1 LGNSLFYL
9 DPLKIFS
16 YTPVLLALS
25 DYGVR
30 HKRKIIGQNGLCPVR
45 LAPVF
50 NLQKKIFI
58 GRSFMGRVAIIG
70 VGQSAFVRGYPGS
83 IRELAFEGF
92 KECMADAQVSVKEID
107 ASVICS
113 APEYD
118 KQRSPAGVFAEYLGL
133 TPQPTFYVETL
144 CSSSSTGVKLAY
156 SLIKSGLHDVVVVL
170 GFQKMSEISSAES
183 QERMGRGADIQWESP
198 FGTMM
203 PAYYAMYAR
212 AHMKKYGTTPEDL
225 ALIRVKAS
233 TYGQINEKA
242 VYRKP
247 VALDMFSDP
256 QSPMSGPVASPLRV
270 GDCCANA
277 DGSSCII
284 LASEE
289 KAKALSKKPVWILGV
304 GAASSP
310 VNMAGRALFTGLAVG
325 EEAGKQAYKMAGVS
339 PKDVDVAE
347 VHDCFTIAEMM
358 AYENLGFAKPGEGK
372 DLIKSKETYKEGII
386 PVNVDGGLLSKGHPI
401 GATGGSQIRTI
412 VLQLRGQA
420 GDMQVK
426 NPEIGLVHN
435 IGGVGLYGNV
445 TILGR
450 S

>member
-1 LGNSLFYL
+1 
-9 DPLKIFS
+9 
-16 YTPVLLALS
+16 
-25 DYGVR
+25 
-30 HKRKIIGQNGLCPVR
+30 
-45 LAPVF
+45 
-50 NLQKKIFI
+50 
-58 GRSFMGRVAIIG
+58 MGKVGIIG

-83 IRELAFEGF
+83 VRELAFEAF
-92 KECMADAQVSVKEID
+92 RDAMKDAGMTSQDIG

-133 TPQPTFYVETL
+133 TPQPTFYVESL
-144 CSSSSTGVKLAY
+144 CSSSSMGLRLAY
-156 SLIKSGLHDVVVVL
+156 SLVSAGLHDSVAVI

-212 AHMKKYGTTPEDL
+212 NHMATYGTTAEDL
-225 ALIRVKAS
+225 ALIRVKSA

-247 VALDMFSDP
+247 VTFEMFSDP
-256 QSPMSGPVASPLRV
+256 ESPMSGPVASPLRV

-277 DGSSCII
+277 DGSSCMIVV
-284 LASEE
+284 SEE
-289 KAKALSKKPVWILGV
+289 KAKALSDKPVWILGL
-304 GAASSP
+304 GAASTA
-310 VNMAGRALFTGLAVG
+310 VNLAGRDLFNGLSVG
-325 EEAGKQAYKMAGVS
+325 IEAGKQAFEMAGLT
-339 PKDVDVAE
+339 PQDIDVAE

-372 DLIKSKETYKEGII
+372 DLIRSKETYKEGSI

-401 GATGGSQIRTI
+401 GATGGSQMRTI
-412 VLQLRGQA
+412 VLQLRGEA

-450 S
+450 

>member
-1 LGNSLFYL
+1 
-9 DPLKIFS
+9 
-16 YTPVLLALS
+16 
-25 DYGVR
+25 
-30 HKRKIIGQNGLCPVR
+30 
-45 LAPVF
+45 
-50 NLQKKIFI
+50 
-58 GRSFMGRVAIIG
+58 MGKVGIIG
-70 VGQSAFVRGYPGS
+70 VGQSAFVRGFPGS

-92 KECMADAQVSVKEID
+92 KECMEDAQISVKDIN
-107 ASVICS
+107 ASIICS

-144 CSSSSTGVKLAY
+144 CSSSTTGLKLAY
-156 SLIKSGLHDVVVVL
+156 SMVKAGLHDVVAVI

-212 AHMKKYGTTPEDL
+212 GHMAKYGTTPEDL

-242 VYRKP
+242 VYRKE
-247 VALDMFSDP
+247 VTLDMFSDP
-256 QSPMSGPVASPLRV
+256 QNSMSGPVASPLRV

-277 DGSSCII
+277 DGSSCLIV
-284 LASEE
+284 ASEE
-289 KAKALSKKPVWILGV
+289 KAKAFSKKPVWILGI
-304 GAASSP
+304 GSASTA
-310 VNMAGRALFTGLAVG
+310 VNMAGRDLFTGLTVG
-325 EEAGKQAYKMAGVS
+325 ELAGKEAYAMAGVT
-339 PKDVDVAE
+339 PKDIDVAE

-372 DLIKSKETYKEGII
+372 DLIKSKETYKEGSI

-401 GATGGSQIRTI
+401 GATGGSQVRTI
-412 VLQLRGQA
+412 VLQLRGEA
-420 GDMQVK
+420 GAMQVK
-426 NPEIGLVHN
+426 DPQIGLVHN

-445 TILGR
+445 IVLGR
-450 S
+450 

>member
-1 LGNSLFYL
+1 
-9 DPLKIFS
+9 
-16 YTPVLLALS
+16 
-25 DYGVR
+25 
-30 HKRKIIGQNGLCPVR
+30 
-45 LAPVF
+45 
-50 NLQKKIFI
+50 
-58 GRSFMGRVAIIG
+58 MGKVAIIG

-92 KECMADAQVSVKEID
+92 KGAMGDAQIKTEDVD
-107 ASVICS
+107 ASIICS

-133 TPQPTFYVETL
+133 IPQPTFYLESL
-144 CSSSSTGVKLAY
+144 CSSSSTGLKIAFSMV
-156 SLIKSGLHDVVVVL
+156 KSGLHDVVAVI

-203 PAYYAMYAR
+203 PAYYAMFAK
-212 AHMKKYGTTPEDL
+212 AHMEKYGTTLDDL
-225 ALIRVKAS
+225 ALIRVKAA
-233 TYGQINEKA
+233 TYGQINDKA

-247 VALDMFSDP
+247 VTFEMFSDP
-256 QSPMSGPVASPLRV
+256 ESPMSGPVASPLRV

-277 DGSSCII
+277 DGSSCVIV
-284 LASEE
+284 ANEE

-304 GAASSP
+304 GAASAS
-310 VNMAGRALFTGLAVG
+310 VNLTGRELFTGLSVAKQAG
-325 EEAGKQAYKMAGVS
+325 EQAYKMAGVT
-339 PKDVDVAE
+339 PEDIDVAE
-347 VHDCFTIAEMM
+347 VHDCFTIAELM
-358 AYENLGFAKPGEGK
+358 AYENLGFAKLGEGRE
-372 DLIKSKETYKEGII
+372 LIKGKETYKEGRI

-412 VLQLRGQA
+412 VLQLRGEAQE
-420 GDMQVK
+420 MQVK
-426 NPEIGLVHN
+426 DPEIGLVHN

-450 S
+450 

>member
-1 LGNSLFYL
+1 
-9 DPLKIFS
+9 
-16 YTPVLLALS
+16 
-25 DYGVR
+25 
-30 HKRKIIGQNGLCPVR
+30 
-45 LAPVF
+45 
-50 NLQKKIFI
+50 
-58 GRSFMGRVAIIG
+58 MGKVAIIG
-70 VGQSAFVRGYPGS
+70 VGQSTFVRSYPGS
-83 IRELAFEGF
+83 IRELVFEGF
-92 KECMADAQVSVKEID
+92 KEAMQDAQMRTTDID

-133 TPQPTFYVETL
+133 NPQPTFYVETL
-144 CSSSSTGVKLAY
+144 CSSSSTGLKLAY
-156 SLIKSGLHDVVVVL
+156 SLVKSGLHDAVAVI
-170 GFQKMSEISSAES
+170 GFQKMSEISSSES

-203 PAYYAMYAR
+203 PAYYAMYAK
-212 AHMKKYGTTPEDL
+212 AHMEKYGTTLDDL
-225 ALIRVKAS
+225 ALIRVKAA
-233 TYGQINEKA
+233 TYGQLNDRA

-247 VALDMFSDP
+247 VEFEMFKDP
-256 QSPMSGPVASPLRV
+256 ENRMAGPVASPLRV

-284 LASEE
+284 VASEE
-289 KAKALSKKPVWILGV
+289 KAKSFSEKPVWILGV
-304 GAASSP
+304 GSATTS
-310 VNMAGRALFTGLAVG
+310 VNLAGRDLFTGLSVA
-325 EEAGKQAYKMAGVS
+325 EQAAQQAYQMAGVG
-339 PKDVDVAE
+339 PKDIDVAE

-372 DLIKSKETYKEGII
+372 ELIRAKETYQKGRI

-412 VLQLRGQA
+412 VLQLRDEA
-420 GDMQVK
+420 GDIQVK
-426 NPEIGLVHN
+426 DPQIGLVHN

-450 S
+450 

>member
-1 LGNSLFYL
+1 
-9 DPLKIFS
+9 
-16 YTPVLLALS
+16 
-25 DYGVR
+25 
-30 HKRKIIGQNGLCPVR
+30 
-45 LAPVF
+45 
-50 NLQKKIFI
+50 
-58 GRSFMGRVAIIG
+58 MGRIGIIG
-70 VGQSAFVRGYPGS
+70 VGQSPFVRGYPGS
-83 IRELAFEGF
+83 IRELAFDGF
-92 KECMADAQVSVKEID
+92 KDAMEDAQISAKDID
-107 ASVICS
+107 ASIICS

-133 TPQPTFYVETL
+133 TPQPTFYLETL
-144 CSSSSTGVKLAY
+144 CSSSSMGVRTAY
-156 SLIKSGLHDVVVVL
+156 ALVKSGLHDVVAVI

-212 AHMKKYGTTPEDL
+212 GHMEKYGTKPDDL
-225 ALIRVKAS
+225 ALIRVKAA

-247 VALDMFSDP
+247 VSFEMFSDP
-256 QSPMSGPVASPLRV
+256 DNAMSGPVASPLRV

-277 DGSSCII
+277 DGSSCVIV
-284 LASEE
+284 ANEE
-289 KAKALSKKPVWILGV
+289 KAKSFSKKPVWILGL
-304 GAASSP
+304 GAASTA
-310 VNMAGRALFTGLAVG
+310 VNMAGRDLFTGLTVAQQAG
-325 EEAGKQAYKMAGVS
+325 EQAYKMAGIS
-339 PKDVDVAE
+339 AKDIDVAE
-347 VHDCFTIAEMM
+347 VHDCFTIAELM

-372 DLIKSKETYKEGII
+372 ELIKSKETYKEGSI

-412 VLQLRGQA
+412 VLQLRGEA

-426 NPEIGLVHN
+426 DPEIGLVHN

-445 TILGR
+445 TVFGR
-450 S
+450 

>member
-1 LGNSLFYL
+1 
-9 DPLKIFS
+9 
-16 YTPVLLALS
+16 
-25 DYGVR
+25 
-30 HKRKIIGQNGLCPVR
+30 
-45 LAPVF
+45 
-50 NLQKKIFI
+50 
-58 GRSFMGRVAIIG
+58 MGRVGIIG

-83 IRELAFEGF
+83 IRELAYEGY
-92 KECMADAQVSVKEID
+92 KEAMEDAKISSELID
-107 ASVICS
+107 ASIVCS

-118 KQRSPAGVFAEYLGL
+118 RQRSPAGVIAEYLGL
-133 TPQPTFYVETL
+133 TPQPTFYVESV
-144 CSSSSTGVKLAY
+144 CSSSSVGLRVAY
-156 SLIKSGLHDVVVVL
+156 SMIKAGLHDIVCVV

-212 AHMKKYGTTPEDL
+212 AHMAKYGSTEEDL
-225 ALIRVKAS
+225 ALIRIKAS
-233 TYGQINEKA
+233 TYGQLNDKA

-247 VALDMFSDP
+247 VTMEQIFDP
-256 QSPMSGPVASPLRV
+256 ERPPVATPLKV
-270 GDCCANA
+270 FDCCANA

-284 LASEE
+284 VASEE
-289 KAKALSKKPVWILGV
+289 KAKALCEKPVWILGL
-304 GAASSP
+304 GAASEP
-310 VNMAGRALFTGLAVG
+310 VNMARRDLFTGLNVAID
-325 EEAGKQAYKMAGVS
+325 AGRQAYQMAGVG
-339 PKDVDVAE
+339 PEDIDVAE

-358 AYENLGFAKPGEGK
+358 AYENLGFAQAGQGK
-372 DLIKSKETYKEGII
+372 ELIKAKETYKEGKI

-412 VLQLRGQA
+412 VLQLRDEA
-420 GDMQVK
+420 GPMQVK
-426 NPEIGLVHN
+426 DPEIGLVHN

>member
-1 LGNSLFYL
+1 MS
-9 DPLKIFS
+9 
-16 YTPVLLALS
+16 
-25 DYGVR
+25 
-30 HKRKIIGQNGLCPVR
+30 
-45 LAPVF
+45 
-50 NLQKKIFI
+50 KK
-58 GRSFMGRVAIIG
+58 VAIVG

-92 KECMADAQVSVKEID
+92 REAMQDAQLEAKDID
-107 ASVICS
+107 ASIIAS

-118 KQRSPAGVFAEYLGL
+118 KQRSPAGVIAEYLGL
-133 TPQPTFYVETL
+133 IPQPTCYIETV
-144 CSSSSTGVKLAY
+144 CSSSSMGVLTAY
-156 SLIKSGLHDVVVVL
+156 SMIKAGLYDSVAVV
-170 GFQKMSEISSAES
+170 GFQKMSEITSMEV

-212 AHMKKYGTTPEDL
+212 AYMATHGLTPDDL
-225 ALIRVKAS
+225 ASVRVKAA

-247 VALDMFSDP
+247 VKLEDFVPDP
-256 QSPMSGPVASPLRV
+256 DNRMSGPVASPLRV

-284 LASEE
+284 VMSEE
-289 KAKALSKKPVWILGV
+289 RAKKVSKKPVWVLGL
-304 GAASSP
+304 GAASEA
-310 VNMAGRALFTGLAVG
+310 VNMAGRPDLAQGLRVG
-325 EEAGKQAYKMAGVS
+325 IEAGKKAYKMAGVG
-339 PKDVDVAE
+339 PEDINVAE
-347 VHDCFTIAEMM
+347 VHDCFTIAEVM
-358 AYENLGFAKPGEGK
+358 AYENLGFAKNGEGK
-372 DLIKSKETYKEGII
+372 ELIRAKETYKEGKI

-412 VLQLRGQA
+412 VLQLRGEA
-420 GDMQVK
+420 GPMQVK
-426 NPEIGLVHN
+426 DPEIGLIHN

-450 S
+450 

>member
-1 LGNSLFYL
+1 MS
-9 DPLKIFS
+9 
-16 YTPVLLALS
+16 
-25 DYGVR
+25 
-30 HKRKIIGQNGLCPVR
+30 
-45 LAPVF
+45 
-50 NLQKKIFI
+50 
-58 GRSFMGRVAIIG
+58 RVAIIG
-70 VGQSAFVRGYPGS
+70 VGQSAFVRSYPGS

-92 KECMADAQVSVKEID
+92 KEAMQDAQIANTD
-107 ASVICS
+107 IGASVICS

-133 TPQPTFYVETL
+133 NPQPTFYVESL
-144 CSSSSTGVKLAY
+144 CSSSSMGVRLAY
-156 SLIKSGLHDVVVVL
+156 SLVKSGLHEIVAVI
-170 GFQKMSEISSAES
+170 GFQKMSEISSSES

-212 AHMKKYGTTPEDL
+212 NHMETYGTSPDDL
-225 ALIRVKAS
+225 ARIRVKAA
-233 TYGQINEKA
+233 TYGQLNDKA

-247 VALDMFSDP
+247 VTFDMFSDP
-256 QSPMSGPVASPLRV
+256 ENRMSGPVASPLRV

-284 LASEE
+284 VASEDR
-289 KAKALSKKPVWILGV
+289 AKALCQKPVWIMGL
-304 GAASSP
+304 GAATTS
-310 VNMAGRALFTGLAVG
+310 VNLAGRDLFSGLTVAQ
-325 EEAGKQAYKMAGVS
+325 EAARQAYKMAGVS
-339 PKDVDVAE
+339 AADIDVAE

-358 AYENLGFAKPGEGK
+358 AYEDLGFAAPGQGK
-372 DLIKSKETYKEGII
+372 ELIKNKETYKEGSI

-412 VLQLRGQA
+412 VLQLRDEA
-420 GDMQVK
+420 GDIQVD
-426 NPEIGLVHN
+426 NPQVGLVHN

-450 S
+450 

>member
-1 LGNSLFYL
+1 
-9 DPLKIFS
+9 
-16 YTPVLLALS
+16 
-25 DYGVR
+25 
-30 HKRKIIGQNGLCPVR
+30 
-45 LAPVF
+45 
-50 NLQKKIFI
+50 
-58 GRSFMGRVAIIG
+58 MGKVGIIG

-92 KECMADAQVSVKEID
+92 KDAMEDAQISTKDVD
-107 ASVICS
+107 ASVVCS

-133 TPQPTFYVETL
+133 VPQPTCYLESL
-144 CSSSSTGVKLAY
+144 CSSSSMGLRVAY
-156 SLIKSGLHDVVVVL
+156 SLVKSGLHDVVAVI

-212 AHMKKYGTTPEDL
+212 AHMETHGTTPDDL
-225 ALIRVKAS
+225 ALIRVKAA
-233 TYGQINEKA
+233 TYGQINDKA

-247 VALDMFSDP
+247 VTFEMFSDP
-256 QSPMSGPVASPLRV
+256 TNPMSGPVASPLRV

-277 DGSSCII
+277 DGSSCVIV
-284 LASEE
+284 ANEE
-289 KAKALSKKPVWILGV
+289 KAKALSEKPVWILGL

-310 VNMAGRALFTGLAVG
+310 VNMTGRDLFTGLTVARQ
-325 EEAGKQAYKMAGVS
+325 AADQAYKMAGVT
-339 PKDVDVAE
+339 PKDIDIAE

-358 AYENLGFAKPGEGK
+358 AYENLGFAKPGEGRE
-372 DLIKSKETYKEGII
+372 LIKAKETYKEGSI

-412 VLQLRGQA
+412 VLQLRGEA
-420 GDMQVK
+420 GKMQVK
-426 NPEIGLVHN
+426 DPEIGLVHN

-450 S
+450 

>member
-1 LGNSLFYL
+1 MG
-9 DPLKIFS
+9 KI
-16 YTPVLLALS
+16 
-25 DYGVR
+25 G
-30 HKRKIIGQNGLCPVR
+30 
-45 LAPVF
+45 
-50 NLQKKIFI
+50 
-58 GRSFMGRVAIIG
+58 IIG

-92 KECMADAQVSVKEID
+92 KDAMEDAQIATKDID
-107 ASVICS
+107 ASIICS

-133 TPQPTFYVETL
+133 TPQPTFYLETL
-144 CSSSSTGVKLAY
+144 CSSSSTGLKMAY
-156 SLIKSGLHDVVVVL
+156 SLVKSGLHDVVAVI

-212 AHMKKYGTTPEDL
+212 AHMETYGTTPDDL
-225 ALIRVKAS
+225 ALIRVKAA

-247 VALDMFSDP
+247 VTFDMFSDP
-256 QSPMSGPVASPLRV
+256 NSPMSGPVASPLRV

-277 DGSSCII
+277 DGSSCVIV
-284 LASEE
+284 ASEE
-289 KAKALSKKPVWILGV
+289 KAKAFSKEAVWILGL
-304 GAASSP
+304 GSSSSA
-310 VNMAGRALFTGLAVG
+310 VNMSGRELFSGLTVAQQAA
-325 EEAGKQAYKMAGVS
+325 EDAYKMAGVTA
-339 PKDVDVAE
+339 KDIDVAE

-372 DLIKSKETYKEGII
+372 ELIKGKETYREGSM

-401 GATGGSQIRTI
+401 GATGGSQ
-412 VLQLRGQA
+412 
-420 GDMQVK
+420 
-426 NPEIGLVHN
+426 
-435 IGGVGLYGNV
+435 
-445 TILGR
+445 
-450 S
+450 

>member
-1 LGNSLFYL
+1 
-9 DPLKIFS
+9 
-16 YTPVLLALS
+16 
-25 DYGVR
+25 
-30 HKRKIIGQNGLCPVR
+30 
-45 LAPVF
+45 
-50 NLQKKIFI
+50 
-58 GRSFMGRVAIIG
+58 MGKVAIIG
-70 VGQSAFVRGYPGS
+70 VGQSTFVRSYPGS

-92 KECMADAQVSVKEID
+92 KDAMQDAQITTRD
-107 ASVICS
+107 IGASVICS

-133 TPQPTFYVETL
+133 NPQPTFYVESL
-144 CSSSSTGVKLAY
+144 CSSSSMGVRLAY
-156 SLIKSGLHDVVVVL
+156 SLVESGLHDVVAVV
-170 GFQKMSEISSAES
+170 GFQKMSEISSSES

-212 AHMKKYGTTPEDL
+212 GHMEKYGTTPDDL
-225 ALIRVKAS
+225 ALIRVKAA
-233 TYGQINEKA
+233 TYGQLNEKA

-247 VALDMFSDP
+247 VTFEMFTDP
-256 QSPMSGPVASPLRV
+256 ENRMAGPVASPLRV

-284 LASEE
+284 VANEE
-289 KAKALSKKPVWILGV
+289 KAKAFSNKPVWIMGL
-304 GAASSP
+304 GAASTT
-310 VNMAGRALFTGLAVG
+310 VNLAGRDLFSGLTVAQEAGRQAYEMAGISA
-325 EEAGKQAYKMAGVS
+325 
-339 PKDVDVAE
+339 KDIDVAE

-358 AYENLGFAKPGEGK
+358 AYEDLGFAAPGQGK
-372 DLIKSKETYKEGII
+372 ELIKDKETYKEGSI

-412 VLQLRGQA
+412 VLQLRDEA
-420 GDMQVK
+420 GDIQVD
-426 NPEIGLVHN
+426 NPQIGLVHN

-450 S
+450 